1 MKESNLFFH
10 WKSNT
15 ICRRYR
21 TGVSIHSHTLHSRE
35 SLGFLTDPCKKIPI
49 VSYKIEEYKAGYF
62 QRNGRHIDLNRAWWT
77 PPLSPKQ
84 AWLTEKNQMEDVL
97 GLEALVSLSD
107 HDNIEAGEMLSVS
120 DPSQQIPISVEWTV
134 PFRQTY
140 FHIGVHN
147 LPPFEARSWMNRLAA
162 FTANP
167 DEDTLAQLLEALGAN
182 PSTLLVFN
190 HPMWDEKPI
199 GIDLHRTLVNVFW
212 NRYGQFLHAMELN
225 GLRPWA
231 ENDSVVSYARA
242 CQVPLISGGDRHA
255 REPNAC
261 VNLTNAATFPEFVD
275 EIRCD
280 RWSDILFLPH
290 YRENFK
296 VRIIQN
302 MCEVLRDD
310 KQHSLGWEKWS
321 DRIFYLC
328 DDDKERSLNTLFG
341 KKVPAVIDH
350 FIGLM
355 SLLEAGWLRSALRFA
370 LPRKEEPAL

>member
-1 MKESNLFFH
+1 MKDSNLFFH
-10 WKSNT
+10 WNNT
-15 ICRRYR
+15 AVCRRYR

-35 SLGFLTDPCKKIPI
+35 GLDFLDAPCRTIPI
-49 VSYKIEEYKAGYF
+49 VSQKIAEYKAGYF
-62 QRNGRHIDLNRAWWT
+62 QRNGRHIEMNRAWWT

-84 AWLTEKNQMEDVL
+84 AWVTEKKQIENVL
-97 GLEALVSLSD
+97 GLDALVSLSD
-107 HDNIEAGEMLSVS
+107 HDNIEAGAMLSVS
-120 DPSQQIPISVEWTV
+120 DPSSRIPVSVEWTV
-134 PFRQTY
+134 PFRKTY

-147 LPPFEARSWMNRLAA
+147 LPAFEAQDWMSRMKA

-167 DEDTLAQLLEALGAN
+167 DENRLAEMLEALDAN
-182 PSTLLVFN
+182 PSTLIVFN

-199 GIDLHRTLVNVFW
+199 GQEMHRSLVDLFW
-212 NRYGQFLHAMELN
+212 IRYGRFLHAMELN

-231 ENDSVVSYARA
+231 ENESVVRLAKA
-242 CQVPLISGGDRHA
+242 CKVPLISGGDRHA

-261 VNLTNAATFPEFVD
+261 VNLTNASTFAEFVD
-275 EIRCD
+275 EIRTD
-280 RWSDILFLPH
+280 RWSDILFMPQ

-310 KQHSLGWEKWS
+310 PDHSLGWKKWS
-321 DRIFYLC
+321 DRIFYVC
-328 DDDKERSLNTLFG
+328 DDGEERSLNELFG
-341 KKVPAVIDH
+341 DKVPGVINY

-355 SLLEAGWLRSALRFA
+355 GLVETSWLRSALRFA